1 MTITEDSGDQ
11 AASKKPSATGKTSLY
26 RLRSSGPVATV
37 LCGLAGHATISPG
50 TRLRG
55 GKDELVKRET
65 Y

>member
-11 AASKKPSATGKTSLY
+11 AAAKKPAETGKTSLY
-26 RLRSSGPVATV
+26 RLRSSGLVGTV
-37 LCGLAGHATISPG
+37 LCELAGHATISQG